1 MRTVIDNIQRPQ
13 LPALWHGGRGLRRF
27 AAAALGA
34 VLLVCALAGCRG
46 QQGPDPA
53 QVAARTAKLYY
64 DNLLHGRYDVYVDGY
79 YRPDSIPAS
88 YRSQLID
95 NARMYVA
102 QQNDEHG
109 GVHRVEVMRATADTV
124 RNEGRAF
131 LLLCFADS
139 TREEVVVPMV
149 RVRGLWMMR

>member
-1 MRTVIDNIQRPQ
+1 MK
-13 LPALWHGGRGLRRF
+13 HSYS
-27 AAAALGA
+27 
-34 VLLVCALAGCRG
+34 VLLVILAAMLVIACGG
-46 QQGPDPA
+46 KGGDNPSEMA
-53 QVAARTAKLYY
+53 GRTAKLYY
-64 DNLLHGRYDVYVDGY
+64 ENLLHGCYDVFVDGF
-79 YRPDSIPAS
+79 YRPDSIPSS

-102 QQNDEHG
+102 QMNDDHHG
-109 GVHRVEVMRATADTV
+109 LARVDLIRATADTA

-149 RVRGLWMMR
+149 RIENLWMMR

>member
-1 MRTVIDNIQRPQ
+1 MK
-13 LPALWHGGRGLRRF
+13 HSYS
-27 AAAALGA
+27 
-34 VLLVCALAGCRG
+34 VLLVILAAMLVIACGG
-46 QQGPDPA
+46 KGGDNPSEMA
-53 QVAARTAKLYY
+53 GRTAKLYY
-64 DNLLHGRYDVYVDGY
+64 ENLLHGRYDVFVDGF
-79 YRPDSIPAS
+79 YRPDSIPSS

-102 QQNDEHG
+102 QMNDDHHG
-109 GVHRVEVMRATADTV
+109 LARIDLIRATADTA

-149 RVRGLWMMR
+149 RIENLWMMR